1 MKRRDD
7 RLLGLGVHG
16 AETVHPLS
24 QTGLIHRASVL
35 PQRYSRLMSWVV
47 TLIRT
52 VSTWTVGV
60 LATIVGALIV
70 LGLAL
75 VNPTSPAIDKTIR
88 WWSRMWLLASGTKL
102 EISGQEHVD
111 SNRSYV
117 VVANHQSTLD
127 IMVCFLALP
136 LPIRYLAKKELF
148 RIPLLAQAMRAVGI
162 IEVDRAARSAVHN
175 SVNRQAK
182 DLIAHNRSLIIYAE
196 GTRPRDGVMKSF
208 KKGAFTMAIA
218 SQLPVLPLS
227 MHGTYEAAVPGKP
240 WFRGG
245 SVSAVID
252 PVIETAGMVHADADS
267 LRDEVYRIIS
277 GRVRDMGGPVG

>member
-1 MKRRDD
+1 MR
-7 RLLGLGVHG
+7 
-16 AETVHPLS
+16 
-24 QTGLIHRASVL
+24 
-35 PQRYSRLMSWVV
+35 WVV
-47 TLIRT
+47 TLLRT
-52 VSTWTVGV
+52 VLTWTVGV
-60 LATIVGALIV
+60 LATIVGGSIV
-70 LGLAL
+70 ILL
-75 VNPTSPAIDKTIR
+75 VVVRPTSPAIEKTIR
-88 WWSRMWLLASGTKL
+88 WWSRMWLMASGTSF
-102 EISGQEHVD
+102 EVEGREHVD
-111 SNRSYV
+111 LDRSYV

-127 IMVCFLALP
+127 IMVCFLAVP

-182 DLIAHNRSLIIYAE
+182 DLIAHKRSLIIYPE
-196 GTRPRDGVMKSF
+196 GTRPRDGVMKAF

-245 SVSAVID
+245 PVSAVID
-252 PVIETAGMVHADADS
+252 PPIETAGMVHADADS
-267 LRDEVYRIIS
+267 LRDEVYGIIA
-277 GRVRDMGGPVG
+277 GRVREMGGEVD